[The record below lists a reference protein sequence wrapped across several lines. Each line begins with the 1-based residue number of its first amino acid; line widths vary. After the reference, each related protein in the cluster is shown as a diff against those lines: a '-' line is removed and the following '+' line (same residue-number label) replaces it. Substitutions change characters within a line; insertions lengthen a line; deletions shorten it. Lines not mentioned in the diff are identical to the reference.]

1 MASLMELP
9 LRAIHLPEPISW
21 WPPAFGWW
29 LALGAVFLLLLAGVV
44 ILQRYLKPALRKEA
58 SKMLDQIEKTFQ
70 ENEDAS
76 ECLSELSKLLR
87 RAVLSQNK
95 SLKIAGVT
103 GEAWLELLDQ
113 PLSQKEFS
121 QGPGRILLSGPYLPQ
136 VDKGEAAVLIQ
147 LCRKW
152 VKTL

>member
-29 LALGAVFLLLLAGVV
+29 LALGAVILLILAGVV
-44 ILQRYLKPALRKEA
+44 ILKRYLKPALRKDA
-58 SKMLDQIEKTFQ
+58 SKMLDQIEKTFH

-103 GEAWLELLDQ
+103 GDAWLELLDQ
-113 PLSQKEFS
+113 PLGQKEFS
-121 QGPGRILLSGPYLPQ
+121 QGAGRILLNGPYLRQ
-136 VDKGEAAVLIQ
+136 VDKGEVAILIQ